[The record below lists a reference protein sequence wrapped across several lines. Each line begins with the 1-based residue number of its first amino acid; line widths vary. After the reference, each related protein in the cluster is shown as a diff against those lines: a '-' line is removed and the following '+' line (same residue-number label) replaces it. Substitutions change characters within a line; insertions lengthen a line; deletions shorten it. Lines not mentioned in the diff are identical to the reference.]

1 MFEKFKKVKNDVPIK
16 EQKQVLWTRYSNKDI
31 SREQK
36 VVFNGSV
43 TDCQGY
49 LRAQAIESNN
59 ELKSLESDGITVRVY
74 KSKPQLTWIRVE
86 LLSMEEDKVG
96 YYSSTYEIL

>member
-16 EQKQVLWTRYSNKDI
+16 EQKQVLWTRYSNKDV
-31 SREQK
+31 SRESK
-36 VVFNGSV
+36 TVFNGSV

-49 LRAQAIESNN
+49 IRAQAIEGNDK
-59 ELKSLESDGITVRVY
+59 LKDLESENITVRVY
-74 KSKPQLTWIRVE
+74 KATPQLTWVRIE
-86 LLSMEEDKVG
+86 LLRTEADKVE